1 MLMFPATHPLSRL
14 FRYSRN
20 YHGQVAGAI
29 ACSILNTIFDLAPPY
44 LIGIAIDVVVQ
55 EENSLIARLGFTS
68 IPAQL
73 AVVSL
78 ITFLIWSLES
88 LTEYAYSRLWQNLAQ
103 TLQHKLRIET
113 YSHLQELELSYFEER
128 STGFFL
134 AVLNDDINQL
144 ERFLNFGAYGLLRFF
159 TTILFV
165 GGTFIVLAP
174 GVSWLAMLPI
184 PFVLWGSIA
193 FQKMLAPR
201 YAEVRDKV
209 GLINSRLSN
218 NLSGI
223 ATIKSFTAE
232 TYERDR
238 VKKESEAYRQS
249 NRKAIALSAAFV
261 PSIRI
266 LILMG
271 FTATLFLGGLAV
283 SNGELSAG
291 TYGFI
296 VFIVQRLLWPFTALS
311 ELMDEYQRAMA
322 SIYRVMNVLDTP
334 IAIATGDQPFPAEA
348 VEGEIKLDRVTFA
361 YPGQHPV
368 FQDLSLHIG
377 TKESIGIAGAT
388 GSGKSTLVKLLLRFY
403 EPQQGQI
410 FIDGQDI
417 QTLNIYDLRRC
428 IGWVSQDVFLF
439 QGTVAENIAYGQ
451 IDATEDEIIH
461 AAKLAEAHDFIQKL
475 PQGYDTI
482 VGERGQKLSGGQRQ
496 RLAIARTLLKDPP
509 ILILDEATSA
519 VDNETEAA
527 IARSL
532 DVITQNRTTI
542 AIAHRLST
550 IRHCDHIYVM
560 DQGQIVEQGKH
571 EDLLELNG
579 IYTAL
584 WQVQSGIHPTTG
596 NTVGN

>member
-1 MLMFPATHPLSRL
+1 MPTSSKHHPLMRL
-14 FRYSRN
+14 WHYGRAYSF
-20 YHGQVAGAI
+20 QVWGAI
-29 ACSILNTIFDLAPPY
+29 ACSIFNTIFDLAPPY

-55 EENSLIARLGFTS
+55 QENSLISRFGFTS
-68 IPAQL
+68 ITTQL
-73 AVVSL
+73 AIVSL

-103 TLQHKLRIET
+103 TLQHELRVDA
-113 YSHLQELELSYFEER
+113 YGHLQELELSYFEER

-201 YAEVRDKV
+201 YAEVRDKAS
-209 GLINSRLSN
+209 LINTRLNN

-238 VKKESEAYRQS
+238 VKKESEAYRRS
-249 NRKAIALSAAFV
+249 NGKAIALSAAFV

-266 LILMG
+266 LILIG
-271 FTATLFLGGLAV
+271 FTATLFLGGLEVA
-283 SNGELSAG
+283 NGNLSAG

-322 SIYRVMNVLDTP
+322 SIYRVMNLLETP
-334 IAIATGDQPFPAEA
+334 IAIASGDRPLPVQE
-348 VEGEIKLDRVTFA
+348 VQGEIKLDRVTFS
-361 YPGQHPV
+361 YPEQKPV
-368 FQDLSLHIG
+368 FKNLSLEIPA
-377 TKESIGIAGAT
+377 KQSIGIAGAT

-410 FIDGQDI
+410 FIDGKDI
-417 QTLNIYDLRRC
+417 QTLNIYDLRRA

-439 QGTVAENIAYGQ
+439 EGTVAENIAYGRFE
-451 IDATEDEIIH
+451 AREDEIIA
-461 AAKLAEAHDFIQKL
+461 AAKQAEAHGFIQTL
-475 PQGYDTI
+475 PQGYDTL

-496 RLAIARTLLKDPP
+496 RLAIARTLLKNPP

-532 DVITQNRTTI
+532 QVITENRTTI

-560 DQGQIVEQGKH
+560 DQGKIVEQGKH
-571 EDLLELNG
+571 EELVARNG
-579 IYTAL
+579 IYNGL
-584 WQVQSGIHPTTG
+584 WQVQSGTLAA
-596 NTVGN
+596 NK